1 MVQQKTI
8 DRKSLNTFLCSI
20 IGVND
25 EEVNLFTHKGNAYI
39 YDFLTMFKNI
49 SLTLST
55 VESAKPIWVSTCII
69 DNISY
74 THTSSFPMFAIAN
87 CVLDLYKETKNISD
101 FYLPEYTENKL
112 SEKELK
118 KMDDKMGRILQNA
131 VMIKDSGVVLK
142 STHRHDFV
150 DGYTKSG
157 DYVFVD
163 GGNEYIRSSFN
174 NPEEV
179 QKLHLY
185 FNSPFEEIVEKLAW
199 GTRGIDGKEQL
210 KYKRLIDCDTD
221 HLKNIKFY
229 LDSLNIDESKSDD
242 VYLKVINHIL
252 DTRK

>member
-8 DRKSLNTFLCSI
+8 DRKSLNTFLCSLI
-20 IGVND
+20 SVND
-25 EEVNLFTHKGNAYI
+25 NEVNLFTHKGNAYI

-49 SLTLST
+49 TLTLST
-55 VESAKPIWVSTCII
+55 VESAKPVWVSTCII

-74 THTSSFPMFAIAN
+74 SHSSSFPMYAIAN
-87 CVLDLYKETKNISD
+87 CVLDLYKDVRNIEE
-101 FYLPEYTENKL
+101 FYLPEHSEVKL
-112 SEKELK
+112 SESELK
-118 KMDDKMGRILQNA
+118 KMDSKMKRILQNA

-150 DGYTKSG
+150 DGKTKSG

-163 GGNEYIRSSFN
+163 GGNEYLRSSLN
-174 NPEEV
+174 NPDEV

-185 FNSPFEEIVEKLAW
+185 VGSPFEEIVEKLAW

-229 LDSLNIDESKSDD
+229 LDSLNVDGSKNDD
-242 VYLKVINHIL
+242 IYLKVVNHIL